1 MGKDSKISWCDHTQ
15 NYWWGCTEVSP
26 ACDFCYA
33 RILSHRWDKAKWGN
47 GEPRMRTSVHNRNE
61 PFRWN
66 RVAEK
71 EGVPKRVFCQSMSD
85 FLDNEVPDEWR
96 AEAWPIIRDTKWLR
110 WMILSKRI
118 GNADKMLPP
127 DWGPEYSHV
136 GFMATIANQQEAD
149 RDIPKLLALKGNRK
163 VSWVGIS
170 VEPMLGPVDLTDHLR
185 EYERLMDAADYAGA
199 MDWPGCGQ
207 AMYASGYKLDLAI
220 VGGESGDKT
229 KVRSTDIA
237 NIRALRDQCRDS
249 SVAFF
254 CKQLGRKP
262 TLNGAPYPIKEASGL
277 DMGEWPEDIRIQEMP
292 MQLQK

>member
-15 NYWWGCTEVSP
+15 NYWWGCTEVSD
-26 ACDFCYA
+26 ACTNCYA
-33 RILSHRWDKAKWGN
+33 RVLSHRWDKAKWGV
-47 GEPRMRTSVHNRNE
+47 GEPRMRTSVHNWNE

-66 RVAEK
+66 RAAEK
-71 EGVPKRVFCQSMSD
+71 AGTTKRVFCQSMSD

-96 AEAWPIIRDTKWLR
+96 AEAWPIIRDTKHLR

-118 GNADKMLPP
+118 GNAEKMLPP

-136 GFMATIANQQEAD
+136 GFMATIANQMEAD

-185 EYERLMDAADYAGA
+185 EYERLMDAAHYVGER
-199 MDWPGCGQ
+199 GQ
-207 AMYASGYKLDLAI
+207 AMYAPRVTFALSHKLDLAI
-220 VGGESGDKT
+220 VGGESGDKA

-237 NIRALRDQCRDS
+237 DIRALRDQCQDNRI
-249 SVAFF
+249 AFF

-262 TLNGAPYPIKEASGL
+262 TLNGAAYPIKDAAGL
-277 DMGEWPEDIRIQEMP
+277 DMDEWPEDIRIQEMP
-292 MQLQK
+292 LALQ